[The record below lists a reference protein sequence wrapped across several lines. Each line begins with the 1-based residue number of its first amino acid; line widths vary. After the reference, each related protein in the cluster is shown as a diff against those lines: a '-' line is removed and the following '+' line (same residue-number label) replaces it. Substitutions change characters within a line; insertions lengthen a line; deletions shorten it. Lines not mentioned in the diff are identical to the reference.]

1 MSVNGITNIGSVA
14 DSYQSKS
21 PTSIASDSQKSDAL
35 KNEGAS
41 YEKSKTT
48 EKTYTKDKDLIA
60 RLQADAAAQT
70 EKLRSLVEKLMLKQ
84 AETYDNSNGIWR
96 YLATGNFTVDEATKL
111 TAQADIAEN
120 GYWGVNNTSDRI
132 VDFAKALAANNPEKA
147 DELKEAFKK
156 GYAKAEAT
164 WGGQLPEI
172 SRQTY
177 AAVLDK
183 LDAWSAETST
193 INSFG

>member
-1 MSVNGITNIGSVA
+1 MLSNKVILIT
-14 DSYQSKS
+14 
-21 PTSIASDSQKSDAL
+21 
-35 KNEGAS
+35 GAS
-41 YEKSKTT
+41 
-48 EKTYTKDKDLIA
+48 
-60 RLQADAAAQT
+60 R
-70 EKLRSLVEKLMLKQ
+70 
-84 AETYDNSNGIWR
+84 GIGH
-96 YLATGNFTVDEATKL
+96 AV
-111 TAQADIAEN
+111 
-120 GYWGVNNTSDRI
+120 
-132 VDFAKALAANNPEKA
+132 AKALAANNPEKA